1 MISKGCIQPLL
12 ILLSTQDLT
21 VRRQAAA
28 AMRDLASNLS
38 FKATMAEEGFSLSRF
53 LSRVFVYL
61 SLFNVKVVFSE
72 P

>member
-1 MISKGCIQPLL
+1 
-12 ILLSTQDLT
+12 LSTQDLT